1 MIPQFKQGG
10 PTEKTRWYPPQ
21 IVSLAPEFT
30 VAADRF
36 CEYAHRLYALPI
48 VHGEGGIVLEKDGA
62 RADRYHLECGER
74 IVLKA
79 GSLPSAHWGL
89 PPCFSSWSRGKTAS
103 IVRQAYGKIGLTSL
117 TGDSWWI
124 WRANG
129 IPLSCC

>member
-62 RADRYHLECGER
+62 RAPSER
-74 IVLKA
+74 PLGA
-79 GSLPSAHWGL
+79 CLPASAHGAGARRL
-89 PPCFSSWSRGKTAS
+89 
-103 IVRQAYGKIGLTSL
+103 L
-117 TGDSWWI
+117 
-124 WRANG
+124 
-129 IPLSCC
+129 LSGRRMGRLA